1 MTKLYLITGLGE
13 KNTDQ
18 NYKDFITSLEGK
30 YVVIPVDLGLD
41 NSPYTFGE
49 NGSFGE
55 MLAKARAQIVD
66 NTPDDV
72 IMGFSIGA
80 LITYQLATEIKFSK
94 AIICSICSIL
104 DGDLD
109 FYPAEEVKKIFTDKQ
124 IRDLLSSQYG
134 RPLGLTTLLYGANE
148 TKEVIARS
156 KKLAKQFEVL
166 LVEISGA
173 GHNFSGQY
181 LQSVKNLLIQAST

>member
-13 KNTDQ
+13 KITDQ

-49 NGSFGE
+49 

-80 LITYQLATEIKFSK
+80 LIAYQLATEIKFSK

-166 LVEISGA
+166 LVEINGA

-181 LQSVKNLLIQAST
+181 LQSVKNLLIQADT